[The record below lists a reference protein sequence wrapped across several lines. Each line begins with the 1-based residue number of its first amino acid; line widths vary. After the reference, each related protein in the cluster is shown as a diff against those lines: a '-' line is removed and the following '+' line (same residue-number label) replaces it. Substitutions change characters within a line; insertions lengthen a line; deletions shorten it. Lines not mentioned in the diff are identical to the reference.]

1 MHMYWNFNRKGMK
14 REILISF
21 PQMQTRWFT
30 GGGYDSK
37 VDDASMCAREG
48 NGEPTNCVTGQL
60 LQVENLGISPPG
72 QPGFLC
78 QRKLDFSARTV
89 EIFM

>member
-1 MHMYWNFNRKGMK
+1 
-14 REILISF
+14 
-21 PQMQTRWFT
+21 MQTRWFT
-30 GGGYDSK
+30 GGGGGYDSK